1 MSQDIEHLNIHRLD
15 ITEKGMIV
23 LGTWAASNI
32 LINPV
37 LARNASGSEKYFYN
51 MNTYWNAVNLAIAG
65 VGYYNSISADP
76 GAFSAQ
82 QTIIEQ
88 QKIEK
93 LLMLNT
99 GLDVA
104 YVLGGLYLR
113 ERSKNVSKNG
123 DRLKGFGESLILQGA
138 WLFTFDLIFYFVHH
152 KSGSKLLNAIEGL
165 AFTPNGFNITFGL

>member
-15 ITEKGMIV
+15 ITKKGMIV

-82 QTIIEQ
+82 QTIMEQ

-93 LLMLNT
+93 LLMLS
-99 GLDVA
+99 
-104 YVLGGLYLR
+104 
-113 ERSKNVSKNG
+113 SKAF
-123 DRLKGFGESLILQGA
+123 L
-138 WLFTFDLIFYFVHH
+138 LF
-152 KSGSKLLNAIEGL
+152 
-165 AFTPNGFNITFGL
+165 